1 MALAPHFRGESF
13 QGKGHKLRFPLVSRL
28 KLGHQRI
35 EREHVVTKDYSS
47 QTFFIRIDWVG
58 WSLKFLTFLS

>member
-1 MALAPHFRGESF
+1 MITLIISFNGVSPFYKGERLTDNDTQRGN
-13 QGKGHKLRFPLVSRL
+13 RL
-28 KLGHQRI
+28 CKN
-35 EREHVVTKDYSS
+35 DYSS